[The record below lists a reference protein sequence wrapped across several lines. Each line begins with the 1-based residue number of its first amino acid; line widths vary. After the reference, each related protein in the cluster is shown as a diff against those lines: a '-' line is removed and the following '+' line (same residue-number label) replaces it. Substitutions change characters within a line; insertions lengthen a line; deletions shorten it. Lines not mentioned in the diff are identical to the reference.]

1 MSPREMWQLGGG
13 GGLQEVVWEVLGRVE
28 LSATRP

>member
-1 MSPREMWQLGGG
+1 MSPREMWHLGG